1 MFTLKPRDNR
11 EALPFAKRLLSIVG
25 FCPVVGNRAH
35 WKKYTI
41 VSFYLFVLFI
51 PKTCF
56 AYPNTESIIRS
67 VVELV
72 FQANIMLG
80 FVLFTFQFRHYQ
92 RLLDSINSC
101 VRFGKPSS
109 GVTPQQQ
116 LLEQLNHRVH
126 LVVMSYCW
134 YVVITAI
141 FYWLAPCA
149 TTFHAILSETA
160 SGNTSLESVS
170 FSLIQEESFYW
181 INNRHSVSGYA
192 IFNIFM
198 LALMWISGYS
208 NASKLSTLLSSIK
221 YCSTL
226 FRVLHMQI
234 QQLDQVPNKKLDY
247 ALRDVL
253 QQHIRTLRCAELLNV
268 SLRPVMALQFVVC
281 IATWCLGILYILV
294 AGLSDV
300 NEVNVMLLIANIT
313 FETFGYC
320 YLGTELS
327 SQAASIASAA
337 YQIRWERYTIKQQKI
352 LQMVIMRGQR
362 RSQITIGGS
371 VGVNVEQFA
380 NIVKNAYSIFVV
392 VKDFF

>member
-1 MFTLKPRDNR
+1 
-11 EALPFAKRLLSIVG
+11 
-25 FCPVVGNRAH
+25 
-35 WKKYTI
+35 
-41 VSFYLFVLFI
+41 
-51 PKTCF
+51 
-56 AYPNTESIIRS
+56 
-67 VVELV
+67 
-72 FQANIMLG
+72 
-80 FVLFTFQFRHYQ
+80 
-92 RLLDSINSC
+92 
-101 VRFGKPSS
+101 
-109 GVTPQQQ
+109 
-116 LLEQLNHRVH
+116 
-126 LVVMSYCW
+126 MSYCW

-294 AGLSDV
+294 AVSHFSFGLVQPTRDHLSLSLITAQGLSDV

-380 NIVKNAYSIFVV
+380 NVSSQRP
-392 VKDFF
+392 